1 MHQKLSQWVDE
12 IAAMTQPDRVVWCDG
27 SQEEYDRLVGEME
40 ARGELTKLN
49 EEHYPNSFLARSDPQ
64 DVARVE
70 HLTFICS
77 DTEEEAGP
85 TNNWMS
91 PDEAETRVKPLY
103 DGCMKGRTMYV
114 VPFVMGPPGSAIS
127 EVGVEI
133 TDSPYVVVNMRIM
146 TRVGQVAL
154 DQLGDD
160 GDFDMFRRAKLML
173 DAIDS
178 DVIDGAKASA
188 TLTARLGLSDEC
200 GMPRC
205 AAVRP
210 SCIAWTA

>member
-1 MHQKLSQWVDE
+1 MELRITGTDL
-12 IAAMTQPDRVVWCDG
+12 PGRDCGDG
-27 SQEEYDRLVGEME
+27 YTNVHVGIQI
-40 ARGELTKLN
+40 R
-49 EEHYPNSFLARSDPQ
+49 RDPAQ
-64 DVARVE
+64 
-70 HLTFICS
+70 
-77 DTEEEAGP
+77 
-85 TNNWMS
+85 
-91 PDEAETRVKPLY
+91 
-103 DGCMKGRTMYV
+103 V
-114 VPFVMGPPGSAIS
+114 VPADAATVTFTTEIELVDRDGTVDFKGPAVQGHPGSR
-127 EVGVEI
+127 
-133 TDSPYVVVNMRIM
+133 YVYLTWGN
-146 TRVGQVAL
+146 
-154 DQLGDD
+154 LGDD